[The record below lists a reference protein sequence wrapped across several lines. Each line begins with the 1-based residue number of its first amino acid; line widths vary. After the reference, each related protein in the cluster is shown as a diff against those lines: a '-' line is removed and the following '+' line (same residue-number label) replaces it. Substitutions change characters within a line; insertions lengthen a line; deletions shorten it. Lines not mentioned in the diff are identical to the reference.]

1 MSVIERAD
9 FPAEPP
15 RRWPLLGEML
25 IARGLVSEAQVDAAL
40 DRQRTRGKR
49 LGECLVELGYL
60 TRPVLYRELADR
72 AGVAYVDLQNHV
84 PDLVLAALVP
94 EEIARRFQALPIETR
109 PGEIVVAMAKPED
122 LLELDDLAVITGCD
136 IIPALADPEQLKEA
150 INRAYVGGDIAE
162 SVKDA
167 VEDLDDDDAREPV
180 GDVVDG
186 SIVRL
191 VDALLEQAINDRAS
205 DLHIEASEDR
215 VRLRVRVDGVLHDLS
230 EAPPNLL
237 RPMISRLKVMAELDI
252 TQTRVPQDGRFSI
265 SHNGFDVDVRVATL
279 PSAHGETMVLR
290 LLDNSV
296 GIIALPGL
304 GFRPAE
310 LQRYEP
316 AFRAPQGAIIV
327 SGPTGSGKSS
337 TLYSTLAEINTP
349 ERSIVSVEDP
359 VEYQLEGLKQIQ
371 INPPAGLTFPVALRS
386 ILRNDPD
393 VIFIGEVRDGETA
406 HIAAEASITGHLVFS
421 TIHTTSA
428 AAVPLRLTDMGVDP
442 YLVASALTCVVS
454 QRLARRMCAHCAIVD
469 LAPDLTRLRA
479 LGCTDELLHGHQ
491 IRKAVGCDACHGT
504 GYHGRFAI
512 YEVMLINDAI
522 RTAIY
527 AGASTAEIQRL
538 AVQDGMDTLR
548 VAALRR
554 LVEGDLTIDELARV
568 VA

>member
-1 MSVIERAD
+1 
-9 FPAEPP
+9 
-15 RRWPLLGEML
+15 
-25 IARGLVSEAQVDAAL
+25 
-40 DRQRTRGKR
+40 
-49 LGECLVELGYL
+49 
-60 TRPVLYRELADR
+60 
-72 AGVAYVDLQNHV
+72 
-84 PDLVLAALVP
+84 
-94 EEIARRFQALPIETR
+94 
-109 PGEIVVAMAKPED
+109 
-122 LLELDDLAVITGCD
+122 
-136 IIPALADPEQLKEA
+136 
-150 INRAYVGGDIAE
+150 
-162 SVKDA
+162 
-167 VEDLDDDDAREPV
+167 
-180 GDVVDG
+180 
-186 SIVRL
+186 
-191 VDALLEQAINDRAS
+191 
-205 DLHIEASEDR
+205 
-215 VRLRVRVDGVLHDLS
+215 
-230 EAPPNLL
+230 
-237 RPMISRLKVMAELDI
+237 MISRLKVMAELDI
-252 TQTRVPQDGRFSI
+252 TQTHVPQDGRFSI
-265 SHNGFDVDVRVATL
+265 SHNGFEVDVRVATL

-290 LLDNSV
+290 ILDNAV
-296 GIIALPGL
+296 GIIALPAL

-316 AFRAPQGAIIV
+316 AFRVPQGAIIV

-337 TLYSTLAEINTP
+337 TLYSTLAEINSP

-359 VEYQLEGLKQIQ
+359 VEYQLEGLKQVQ

-393 VIFIGEVRDGETA
+393 VIFVGEIRDGETA
-406 HIAAEASITGHLVFS
+406 QIAAEASITGHLVFS

-454 QRLARRMCAHCAIVD
+454 QRLARRLCAQCAIVD

-512 YEVMLINDAI
+512 YEVLLIHDAI

-527 AGASTAEIQRL
+527 AGAPTAEIQRL

-554 LVEGDLTIDELARV
+554 LVEGDLSVDELARV

>member
-9 FPAEPP
+9 LPAEPP

-25 IARGLVSEAQVDAAL
+25 IAQGLVSEAQVDAAL

-60 TRPVLYRELADR
+60 TRHVLYHELAQR
-72 AGVAYVDLQNHV
+72 AGVAYVDLQNYA
-84 PDLVLAALVP
+84 PDLVLAALIP
-94 EEIARRFQALPIETR
+94 EEIARRFQALPIEQR

-150 INRAYVGGDIAE
+150 INRAYAAGYVAE
-162 SVKDA
+162 SVNDA
-167 VEDLDDDDAREPV
+167 VEDLDDEDEEPV
-180 GDVVDG
+180 TDVVDG

-205 DLHIEASEDR
+205 DLHIEPSADR

-230 EAPPNLL
+230 EAPLNLL
-237 RPMISRLKVMAELDI
+237 RPVISRLKVLAELDI
-252 TQTRVPQDGRFSI
+252 TQTRIPQDGRFSI
-265 SHNGFDVDVRVATL
+265 SHKGFEVDVRIATL

-290 LLDNSV
+290 ILDNAV
-296 GIIALPGL
+296 GIIALPAL

-316 AFRAPQGAIIV
+316 TFRAPQGAIIV

-337 TLYSTLAEINTP
+337 TLYSTLAEINTR

-371 INPPAGLTFPVALRS
+371 INPPSGLTFPVALRS

-393 VIFIGEVRDGETA
+393 VIFVGEVRDGETA
-406 HIAAEASITGHLVFS
+406 QIAAEASITGHLVFS

-454 QRLARRMCAHCAIVD
+454 QRLARRLCSQCAIVD
-469 LAPDLTRLRA
+469 LAPDLTRLRP

-491 IRKAVGCDACHGT
+491 IRKAAGCDACRGT

-512 YEVMLINDAI
+512 YEVLLVNDAI

-527 AGASTAEIQRL
+527 AGAPTAEIQRL

-554 LVEGDLTIDELARV
+554 LVEGDLSVDELARV